1 LDLNPFI
8 LSWCDEGVLK
18 LTYTKVSELIAKMA
32 RGGWALL
39 LSPSFNL
46 VLAVVFGAVALALLI
61 PGLGSS
67 DNSTDAEA
75 GFEVSGGVFA
85 LLTLLFSILTAWKF
99 GRAAERRRARA
110 SLFETLAAS
119 QEALFLTDA
128 RQRIIFDNEAFRL
141 CYEKVEPQKLIGP
154 ASIEGIEK
162 LLDANSE
169 AVFARIY
176 ANCGEGQRDEGEL
189 VFEPVGPV
197 VHSWRLAVEPVEAL
211 RDLALWRVEDVTS
224 KRSHDV
230 ERLHEEQF
238 MGDLLDQLPV
248 GFFSADENGNL
259 RYLNAVMRDWLGVR
273 QDRNVS
279 ELPGFIEFVSPE
291 ANTEETVETDAS
303 GMHGGLVL
311 RTTEGRDFPAYLI
324 QSQKETTAGHFEYS
338 RSIVLREPFTP
349 VVDDGTGGAL
359 LRRLP
364 WLFSDAPV
372 GIVML
377 DLQGEVVDCNRAFL
391 KLLGLHRDGV
401 VARPLSERINKE
413 DRSDADAQLSKVV
426 MGIMPATLLDVRM
439 PAGGEREL
447 TASLY
452 VSRITDDEGDVTGL
466 VMHVIDTTE
475 QKNLEVQFNQAQ
487 KMQAV
492 GQLAGG
498 VAHDFN
504 NLLTAMGGFCDLL
517 LDRHGPD
524 DPSFADIMQIKQNT
538 NRAGNLVRQLLAFS
552 RRQTLQPKV
561 FAITDALNDLSNLLR
576 RLIGENIELELNHGE
591 DVDLIRTDPGQF
603 DQVVINL
610 AVNARDAMPGG
621 GVINVSTERVTV
633 ETSIQRG
640 HEVMPAGEYILI
652 NVVDTGSGIAKED
665 IGRIFEPF
673 FSTKGVGEGTGLG
686 LSTVYGIIRQ
696 SEGYIFV
703 DSALGEGTTFSIYL
717 PAFSAAEAE
726 FVSHGYANEIID
738 EADLTGAGTVLLVE
752 DEDAVRLFGARALR
766 NKGYRVLE
774 ANDGE
779 HALDVI
785 NEFGDPIDLIL
796 TDVMMPGMDGHTLVR
811 LILEELPDMKVI
823 LMSGYA
829 EDAIPGEIS
838 EDSSINFLP
847 KPFSL
852 QELAVKVKDV
862 LAG

>member
-1 LDLNPFI
+1 
-8 LSWCDEGVLK
+8 
-18 LTYTKVSELIAKMA
+18 
-32 RGGWALL
+32 
-39 LSPSFNL
+39 
-46 VLAVVFGAVALALLI
+46 VFKGIILALLKKVTA
-61 PGLGSS
+61 GLSS
-67 DNSTDAEA
+67 LFFNIGISL
-75 GFEVSGGVFA
+75 VFA
-85 LLTLLFSILTAWKF
+85 FLLIGLLIKSPVVYQYSDWALDGNSRNLEFILIGFTFIFSIISAWKLS
-99 GRAAERRRARA
+99 RQIQERRLKRAIF
-110 SLFETLAAS
+110 SSTQYS
-119 QEALFLTDA
+119 DEALFLTDNH
-128 RQRIIFDNEAFRL
+128 QQIISFSGAFQSLFEGLGLDLKVKRL
-141 CYEKVEPQKLIGP
+141 EIINLHKT
-154 ASIEGIEK
+154 
-162 LLDANSE
+162 LDAKSKPI
-169 AVFARIY
+169 FIRIY
-176 ANCGEGQRDEGEL
+176 QSAMARTQDEGEL
-189 VFEPVGPV
+189 SFKGEGSIRRIFKLSTEPVVTLDGIM
-197 VHSWRLAVEPVEAL
+197 
-211 RDLALWRVEDVTS
+211 LWRAEDVTEQ
-224 KRSHDV
+224 RVDDMN
-230 ERLHEEQF
+230 RLLEGKFIE
-238 MGDLLDQLPV
+238 DLLHQLPV
-248 GFFSADENGNL
+248 GFFSADGEGKL
-259 RYLNAVMRDWLGVR
+259 RFMNSVLRDWLSIAEETVLS
-273 QDRNVS
+273 DLS
-279 ELPGFIEFVSPE
+279 GFMEFVSPDVTDGE
-291 ANTEETVETDAS
+291 VAATDAS
-303 GMHGGLVL
+303 GMHGGLIL
-311 RTTEGRDFPAYLI
+311 KNAEGTSFPAYLI
-324 QSQKETTAGHFEYS
+324 QSQKESVSGDFEYS

-349 VVDDGTGGAL
+349 LVDDGMGKAL

-377 DLQGEVVDCNRAFL
+377 DIRGEVIDCNKAFL

-401 VARPLSERINKE
+401 IGRPLSERISKE
-413 DRSDADAQLSKVV
+413 DSGDTDAQLSKVV

-447 TASLY
+447 TASLF
-452 VSRITDDEGDVTGL
+452 VSSITDDEGEVVGL
-466 VMHVIDTTE
+466 VIHVIDTTE

-517 LDRHGPD
+517 LDRHGSD
-524 DPSFADIMQIKQNT
+524 DPSFSDIMQIKQNT

-561 FAITDALNDLSNLLR
+561 IAITDALNDLSNLLR
-576 RLIGENIELELNHGE
+576 RLIGENITLELNHGI

-603 DQVVINL
+603 DQVIINL

-621 GVINVSTERVTV
+621 GVIDISTERVAV

-652 NVVDTGSGIAKED
+652 KVVDTGSGIAKED

-673 FSTKGVGEGTGLG
+673 FSTKVVGEGTGLG

-696 SEGYIFV
+696 SDGYIFV
-703 DSALGEGTTFSIYL
+703 DSALGEGSTFSLYL
-717 PAFSAAEAE
+717 PAFSAAEADY
-726 FVSHGYANEIID
+726 SGGGYINEVVD
-738 EADLTGAGTVLLVE
+738 ESDLTGGETVLLVE

-785 NEFGDPIDLIL
+785 NEYGEPIDLIL

-811 LILEELPDMKVI
+811 LVLEELPEIKVI
-823 LMSGYA
+823 LMSGYT
-829 EDAIPGEIS
+829 EDAIPGEITS
-838 EDSSINFLP
+838 DASINFLS

-852 QELAVKVKDV
+852 QDLASKVKDV
-862 LAG
+862 LTN

>member
-1 LDLNPFI
+1 M
-8 LSWCDEGVLK
+8 K

>member
-1 LDLNPFI
+1 
-8 LSWCDEGVLK
+8 LK
-18 LTYTKVSELIAKMA
+18 LKNTNIKDVGALMFRRA
-32 RGGWALL
+32 GGFLR
-39 LSPSFNL
+39 SPFFNTL
-46 VLAVVFGAVALALLI
+46 LAVIFGAVAIALLI
-61 PGLGSS
+61 PGSS
-67 DNSTDAEA
+67 SASTHQGD
-75 GFEVSGGVFA
+75 FRVSGIFFA
-85 LLTLLFSILTAWKF
+85 ILTMLFATISAWKF
-99 GRAAERRRARA
+99 GRFTERRRARQ
-110 SLFETLAAS
+110 SLFETLS
-119 QEALFLTDA
+119 ESEEALFLTDE
-128 RQRIIFDNEAFRL
+128 RQRVIFDNEAFRL
-141 CYEKVEPQKLIGP
+141 CFEKIETQKLIGS

-162 LLDANSE
+162 LLDATSE

-176 ANCGEGQRDEGEL
+176 ANSAERRRDGGEL
-189 VFEPVGPV
+189 VFKTVGAII
-197 VHSWRLAVEPVEAL
+197 HSWKLAIEPIETL
-211 RDLALWRVEDVTS
+211 SDLVLWRVEDVTNQ
-224 KRSHDV
+224 RTHDV
-230 ERLHEEQF
+230 DRLHEEQF
-238 MGDLLDQLPV
+238 MGDLLNQLPV
-248 GFFSADENGNL
+248 GFFSADGNGNL
-259 RYLNAVMRDWLGVR
+259 RFLNSVLREWLGVR
-273 QDRNVS
+273 DDRNVS
-279 ELPGFIEFVSPE
+279 ELPAFMDFVSPDTTAIE
-291 ANTEETVETDAS
+291 NVETDKS

-311 RTTEGRDFPAYLI
+311 RATDGTDFPVYLI
-324 QSQKETTAGHFEYS
+324 QSEKESDIGEFEYS

-349 VVDDGTGGAL
+349 IVDDGMGSAL
-359 LRRLP
+359 LRRMP

-377 DLQGEVVDCNRAFL
+377 DTGGDVIDCNRAFL
-391 KLLGLHRDGV
+391 KLLGLHPDGV
-401 VARPLSERINKE
+401 IGRPLSERINKE

-452 VSRITDDEGDVTGL
+452 VSRITDDEGDVIGL
-466 VMHVIDTTE
+466 IMHVIDTTE

-487 KMQAV
+487 KMQAI

-552 RRQTLQPKV
+552 RRQTLQPKI

-576 RLIGENIELELNHGE
+576 RLIGENIELEIIHGK

-621 GVINVSTERVTV
+621 GVITVSTERTSI

-686 LSTVYGIIRQ
+686 LSTVYGIVRQ
-696 SEGYIFV
+696 SEGYVFV
-703 DSALGEGTTFSIYL
+703 DSALGDGTTFSIYL
-717 PAFSAAEAE
+717 PAFSAAEADY
-726 FVSHGYANEIID
+726 VSGGYQNEIID
-738 EADLTGAGTVLLVE
+738 DADLTGAGTILLVE

-785 NEFGDPIDLIL
+785 NDFDDTIDLIL

-838 EDSSINFLP
+838 EDSTINFLP

-862 LAG
+862 LAE

>member
-1 LDLNPFI
+1 MNENNSKFDGWPA
-8 LSWCDEGVLK
+8 K
-18 LTYTKVSELIAKMA
+18 LVVAGLAVW
-32 RGGWALL
+32 R
-39 LSPSFNL
+39 SPSFSAI
-46 VLAVVFGAVALALLI
+46 LAVIFGAIGIALLI
-61 PGLGSS
+61 PGSS
-67 DNSTDAEA
+67 GTATPVLQMT
-75 GFEVSGGVFA
+75 GLIF
-85 LLTLLFSILTAWKF
+85 TLLMVICVAIAAWKL
-99 GRAAERRRARA
+99 GRVAERRRAHQ
-110 SLFETLAAS
+110 SLFATLAIS
-119 QEALFLTDA
+119 QEALYLTDA
-128 RQRIIFDNEAFRL
+128 RQRIIFDNEAFRSL
-141 CYEKVEPQKLIGP
+141 YEKIEPQKLIGS
-154 ASIEGIEK
+154 ASIEGIGK
-162 LLDANSE
+162 LLEANSE
-169 AVFARIY
+169 VVFARIL
-176 ANCGEGQRDEGEL
+176 ANAKERRRDIGEL
-189 VFEPVGPV
+189 VFESEGSIAP
-197 VHSWRLAVEPVEAL
+197 SWKLAVEPVETL
-211 RDLALWRVEDVTS
+211 EDLTLWRVEEITDL
-224 KRSHDV
+224 RLHDI

-238 MGDLLDQLPV
+238 LGDLLNQLPV
-248 GFFSADENGNL
+248 GFFAADGDGNL
-259 RYLNAVMRDWLGVR
+259 RYLNSTIREWFGVR
-273 QDRNVS
+273 HDAEVA
-279 ELPGFIEFVSPE
+279 ELPGFADFVAPNAE
-291 ANTEETVETDAS
+291 QNGDVETDAS
-303 GMHGGLVL
+303 GMHGGLTL
-311 RTTEGRDFPAYLI
+311 RALDGREFPAYLI
-324 QSQKETTAGHFEYS
+324 QSQKESVDGEFEYS

-349 VVDDGTGGAL
+349 IVDDGTGGPL
-359 LRRLP
+359 LRRIP

-377 DLQGEVVDCNRAFL
+377 DIQGEVVDCNRAFL

-401 VARPLSERINKE
+401 IGRPLSDRINKE

-452 VSRITDDEGDVTGL
+452 VSRITDGEGDITGL

-517 LDRHGPD
+517 LGRHGPD
-524 DPSFADIMQIKQNT
+524 DPSFADIMQIKQNA

-552 RRQTLQPKV
+552 RRQTLQPKI

-621 GVINVSTERVTV
+621 GVITISTERVTV
-633 ETSIQRG
+633 ETSVQRG

-652 NVVDTGSGIAKED
+652 NVADTGSGIAKED
-665 IGRIFEPF
+665 IGHIFEPF
-673 FSTKGVGEGTGLG
+673 FSAKGVGEGTGLG

-717 PAFSAAEAE
+717 PAFSAAEAD
-726 FVSHGYANEIID
+726 FVGTGYANEIID

-785 NEFGDPIDLIL
+785 NEYGNPIDLIL

-811 LILEELPDMKVI
+811 LILEELPDIKVI
-823 LMSGYA
+823 LMSGHA

-838 EDSSINFLP
+838 EDQSLNFLP

-862 LAG
+862 MTG